1 MFFDLSLESPT
12 LPSST
17 CAVYYSSPRFL
28 TGMSPLAHP
37 NECGHSELEMIAR
50 FKDGN
55 EIVYRCLACHA
66 IVSSTELKPA
76 RTP

>member
-1 MFFDLSLESPT
+1 
-12 LPSST
+12 
-17 CAVYYSSPRFL
+17 
-28 TGMSPLAHP
+28 MSPLAHP